1 MDELDKSSGMFFS
14 VKNWSDCKDVLESEL
29 SRFVFGYTKC
39 ELFEGFLK
47 ITITNGI
54 TEYYKYYDVDIIE
67 YTHLDCLINIIL
79 RLYRDYVMRIYFKR
93 EGQVL
98 LNSRKE
104 QPQEWWR

>member
-14 VKNWSDCKDVLESEL
+14 VKNWPDCKDVLESEL
-29 SRFVFGYTKC
+29 SRFVFGDTKC

-47 ITITNGI
+47 ITITNDI
-54 TEYYKYYDVDIIE
+54 TEYYKYYDVDTIE
-67 YTHLDCLINIIL
+67 YMHLDYLINIIL

-104 QPQEWWR
+104 QPL